1 MTQNP
6 IRKKMKRS
14 RNQQLKVNS
23 GCLVTPPSSN
33 VYLTWVSFTLG
44 CGLLV
49 GCKAVYS
56 SATVVA
62 DLPSAS
68 CRCGA
73 CLYYVCAFLCS
84 IVSSLPPLALSLA
97 RSVARSLL
105 CSSTLCLNNPSPK
118 KGMFLIPFHLWH
130 LSVHHPFCLFR
141 YFVVIQVLDFA
152 STSGG

>member
-1 MTQNP
+1 
-6 IRKKMKRS
+6 
-14 RNQQLKVNS
+14 
-23 GCLVTPPSSN
+23 
-33 VYLTWVSFTLG
+33 VYLTWVIFTLR

-56 SATVVA
+56 SAAVVA

-68 CRCGA
+68 CRCGV

-84 IVSSLPPLALSLA
+84 IVASLPPLARSLA
-97 RSVARSLL
+97 VL

-130 LSVHHPFCLFR
+130 LSVHHPFCVSDALLWFMFWILPQLLEAR
-141 YFVVIQVLDFA
+141 SVGDRSCV
-152 STSGG
+152 